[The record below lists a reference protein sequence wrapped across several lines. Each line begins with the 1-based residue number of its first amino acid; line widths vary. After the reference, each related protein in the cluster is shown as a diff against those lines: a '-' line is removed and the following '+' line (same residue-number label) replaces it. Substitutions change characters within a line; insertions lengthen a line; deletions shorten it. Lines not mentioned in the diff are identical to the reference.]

1 MTAQE
6 THFSQLMELFAKHGI
21 SVVPLDQTQQTKSEL
36 SFSVQ
41 GERGSVIL
49 YRLWG
54 LGTVDV
60 WMGKADSDSGGSG
73 MQGQL
78 PNGMDHILKLH
89 KRFAASGRRK
99 VLRRAE
105 RAPYGL

>member
-1 MTAQE
+1 LEQVRQSRSDWNFIVDGA
-6 THFSQLMELFAKHGI
+6 
-21 SVVPLDQTQQTKSEL
+21 
-36 SFSVQ
+36 
-41 GERGSVIL
+41 RGSIIT

-54 LGTVDV
+54 PGVVNV
-60 WMGKADSDSGGSG
+60 WMGKADSDSGGLSI
-73 MQGQL
+73 QGHL
-78 PNGMDHILKLH
+78 PNGMEHVLRLH

>member
-1 MTAQE
+1 MTDQE
-6 THFSQLMELFAKHGI
+6 NYFAQLMDLFAKRGI
-21 SVVPLDQTQQTKSEL
+21 PIVPLEQVEQSSSGW
-36 SFSVQ
+36 SFVVD
-41 GERGSVIL
+41 GARGSIIT

-54 LGTVDV
+54 LGVVNV
-60 WMGKADSDSGGSG
+60 WMGKADSDSGGLAL
-73 MQGQL
+73 QGKV
-78 PNGMDHILKLH
+78 PNGMDHVLKLH

>member
-1 MTAQE
+1 MTTQE
-6 THFSQLMELFAKHGI
+6 THFAKLMELFVQYGI
-21 SVVPLDQTQQTKSEL
+21 PAVPAEQVRQSGDDWNFEV
-36 SFSVQ
+36 F
-41 GERGSVIL
+41 GERGSIIT

-54 LGTVDV
+54 LGIVNV
-60 WMGKADSDSGGSG
+60 WMGKVDSDSGGLA
-73 MQGQL
+73 MQGQI
-78 PNGMDHILKLH
+78 PNGVEHILKLH

>member
-6 THFSQLMELFAKHGI
+6 IHFTQLMELFAKHGI
-21 SVVPLDQTQQTKSEL
+21 PAIPLEQIQQAGGNLTFAVS
-36 SFSVQ
+36 
-41 GERGSVIL
+41 GARGSIIR

-54 LGTVDV
+54 DGIVNV
-60 WMGKADSDSGGSG
+60 WMGKADSDSGGLA
-73 MQGQL
+73 MQGQV
-78 PNGMDHILKLH
+78 PNGMEDVLRLH